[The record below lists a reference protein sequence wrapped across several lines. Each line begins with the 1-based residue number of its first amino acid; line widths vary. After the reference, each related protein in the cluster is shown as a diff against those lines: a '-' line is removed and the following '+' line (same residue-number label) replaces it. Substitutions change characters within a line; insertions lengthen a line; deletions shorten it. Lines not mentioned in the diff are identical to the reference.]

1 MRPSRLVAAAG
12 VLGLAA
18 AGSPVAVAWGPPQRV
33 STGVE
38 DARSPDVAVDANG
51 NAIAAWVQER
61 GGRGAVMASA
71 APADRPWSA
80 PRQVSPPGL
89 AAIDPAVAAL
99 PDGTSIVVWRQVDRT
114 RVLRGRRQAVYVVRA
129 RERSAGGRWGAVSPL
144 SDPRQK
150 VGEPQVAVDGQGTA
164 VAAWH
169 WGTGTR
175 AGTPGH
181 VGQIQFSQK
190 PPGRAWTR
198 ARRASGAGGCAL
210 DTRLPSVAAG
220 LGGQAVVWWQCD
232 LPRGRSGARAI
243 GRGPSPAAW
252 SAERRLPFDAPGD
265 QVADLAVEPGGAI
278 LALSAGAGGALA
290 AWRGPAPLGAAGALA
305 LSPVALPA
313 PQRVAR
319 SGGRLSVAASHAG
332 GVAGWIG
339 PGGLG
344 VADIGTAGTIDRVT
358 APGGP
363 SAAHRE
369 PRVATAP
376 AGGAVAVALS
386 PTGVLATSRP
396 PGREWAPLERISA
409 AGAVD
414 DAGLAATDRVAT
426 AFWTRRSG
434 GRSVVE
440 RAEAR
445 LAP

>member
-12 VLGLAA
+12 ALGLAA
-18 AGSPVAVAWGPPQRV
+18 TGTPVAVAWGPPQRV
-33 STGVE
+33 STGPE
-38 DARSPDVAVDANG
+38 DARSPDVAMNADG
-51 NAIAAWVQER
+51 DAIAAWVQES

-80 PRQVSPPGL
+80 PRRVSPPGL
-89 AAIDPAVAAL
+89 SAIDPAVAAL
-99 PDGTSIVVWRQVDRT
+99 PGGGSIVVWRQVDRT

-129 RERSAGGRWGAVSPL
+129 RERSAEGRWGAASPL

-150 VGEPQVAVDGQGTA
+150 VGEPQVAVDGRGTA

-181 VGQIQFSQK
+181 VGQIQVSEK
-190 PPGRAWTR
+190 PLGRAWTR
-198 ARRASGAGGCAL
+198 ARRASGVGGCAL
-210 DTRLPSVAAG
+210 DTRLPRVAAG
-220 LGGQAVVWWQCD
+220 AGGHGVVWWQCD
-232 LPRGRSGARAI
+232 LPAGRSGARAI

-252 SAERRLPFDAPGD
+252 SAESRLPFDTPGD

-278 LALSAGAGGALA
+278 VALSARGGALA

-305 LSPVALPA
+305 LAPSALPA
-313 PQRVAR
+313 PQAVAR
-319 SGGRLSVAASHAG
+319 SGGRLSVAASTAG
-332 GVAGWIG
+332 AVAGWIG
-339 PGGLG
+339 PRGLG
-344 VADIGTAGTIDRVT
+344 VADIGAAGTIDRVT

-363 SAAHRE
+363 LAARRE
-369 PRVATAP
+369 ARAATAP
-376 AGGAVAVALS
+376 AGSAVAVALS
-386 PTGVLATSRP
+386 AAGVLATSRP
-396 PGREWAPLERISA
+396 PGREWAPLERISP
-409 AGAVD
+409 AGAVE
-414 DAGLAATDRVAT
+414 DAGVAATDRVAT
-426 AFWTRRSG
+426 AYWSRRSG